1 MYRQAVVNL
10 LTAYRD
16 ANPSE
21 AGVADRI
28 LALVHS
34 RPDCFDRACRPGHL
48 TGSAWVVSP
57 DGERHLLLHH
67 RKLDKWLQ
75 PGGHADGQTDLAEV
89 ALREAMEETGLR
101 SLRVVT
107 DAAGSAVLDLDVHD
121 IPARYAPDGS
131 PVEDGHEHH
140 DVRFLLRAE
149 ADESL
154 CLSEESRALR
164 WCSPAE
170 VAELTQEWS
179 VLRLLEKARRR
190 LECEGRRCPDGPP
203 LRH

>member
-1 MYRQAVVNL
+1 MHRDPVIQL

-16 ANPSE
+16 ANPTE
-21 AGVADRI
+21 AAVADRI
-28 LALVHS
+28 LALVNS
-34 RPDCFDRACRPGHL
+34 RSDCFDRTCRPGHL

-89 ALREAMEETGLR
+89 ALREAFEETGLE

-107 DAAGSAVLDLDVHD
+107 DNHGVAVLDLDVHD

-131 PVEDGHEHH
+131 LIEDGHEHH
-140 DVRFLLRAE
+140 DVRFLFQAD

-154 CLSEESRALR
+154 CINDESNELR
-164 WCSPAE
+164 WCTPEE
-170 VAELTQEWS
+170 VLSLTQEWS
-179 VLRLLEKARRR
+179 VLRLLEKARQR
-190 LECEGRRCPDGPP
+190 LER
-203 LRH
+203 

>member
-1 MYRQAVVNL
+1 MHREPVIQL
-10 LTAYRD
+10 LTAYRE

-21 AGVADRI
+21 TQVADRI
-28 LALVHS
+28 LALVNS
-34 RPDCFDRACRPGHL
+34 RTDCFDRTCRPGHL

-89 ALREAMEETGLR
+89 ALREAIEETGLE

-107 DAAGSAVLDLDVHD
+107 DNHGVAVLDLDVHD
-121 IPARYAPDGS
+121 IPARYAPDGLLI
-131 PVEDGHEHH
+131 EDGHEHH
-140 DVRFLLRAE
+140 DVRFLFQAD

-154 CLSEESRALR
+154 CLSDESNELR
-164 WCSPAE
+164 WCTPEE
-170 VAELTQEWS
+170 VQSLTQEWS

-190 LECEGRRCPDGPP
+190 LE
-203 LRH
+203 H

>member
-1 MYRQAVVNL
+1 MHRDPVITL
-10 LTAYRD
+10 LTAYRE

-21 AGVADRI
+21 TEVADRI
-28 LALVHS
+28 LALVNS
-34 RPDCFDRACRPGHL
+34 RSDCFDRTCRPGHL

-89 ALREAMEETGLR
+89 ALREAVEETGLQ
-101 SLRVVT
+101 SLRVVS
-107 DAAGSAVLDLDVHD
+107 DSYGVAVLDLDVHD

-131 PVEDGHEHH
+131 LIEDGHEHH
-140 DVRFLLRAE
+140 DVRFLFQAD

-154 CLSEESRALR
+154 CINDESHALR
-164 WCSPAE
+164 WCTPEE
-170 VAELTQEWS
+170 VQSLTQEWS
-179 VLRLLEKARRR
+179 VLRLLEKARQR
-190 LECEGRRCPDGPP
+190 LER
-203 LRH
+203 